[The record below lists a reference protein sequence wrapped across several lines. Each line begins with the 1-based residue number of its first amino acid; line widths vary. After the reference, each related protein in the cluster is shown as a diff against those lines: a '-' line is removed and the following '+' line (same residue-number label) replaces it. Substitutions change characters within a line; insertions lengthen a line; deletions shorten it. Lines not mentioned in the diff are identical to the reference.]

1 MLSKPMDSVLASF
14 ISDFWNDQ
22 LVERGRQWLLLV
34 LLGFVGSFA
43 FIRMSTRV
51 ARSREAPWSS
61 ASTCR

>member
-22 LVERGRQWLLLV
+22 LVEHGRQWLFLV

-43 FIRMSTRV
+43 FIRMSTRLM
-51 ARSREAPWSS
+51 RSPREE
-61 ASTCR
+61 